1 MLPLQ
6 KLSASFSCVFRVGGG
21 ENFYCLTDHHFPIS
35 LFPFLEELANH
46 LYVSQELAEVGKEEK
61 KCVYMC
67 IYIFFP
73 CVINTILK
81 INYLLL
87 FLPRYSFLPSLF
99 WDWPHSMIESIIFQT
114 SPSSDKPTEIDLY
127 QKNLKFK

>member
-1 MLPLQ
+1 
-6 KLSASFSCVFRVGGG
+6 
-21 ENFYCLTDHHFPIS
+21 
-35 LFPFLEELANH
+35 
-46 LYVSQELAEVGKEEK
+46 
-61 KCVYMC
+61 MC

-87 FLPRYSFLPSLF
+87 FLPRYLFLPFLF
-99 WDWPHSMIESIIFQT
+99 WDWPHSMIESITFQT

-127 QKNLKFK
+127 QKKLEV